1 MTLLVS
7 LISLFLVP
15 VDIPVSSN
23 ALLHMQF
30 SLGVDPKVEV
40 IYVSPVELNDEV
52 YQYYSKLLGMKARRP
67 DRCDSDVMETSSAD
81 HAEKEDIESR
91 YKIIVP
97 DAVDRFPVRLRYP
110 IHKFIW
116 QGQVP
121 IQFNTLVFTLYCSIF
136 LKQMLL

>member
-23 ALLHMQF
+23 ALPHMQF

-81 HAEKEDIESR
+81 HAEKGEDIESR

-110 IHKFIW
+110 IHNSSGKDKFS
-116 QGQVP
+116 
-121 IQFNTLVFTLYCSIF
+121 FNLILLYLPFIVQYS
-136 LKQMLL
+136 

>member
-1 MTLLVS
+1 MILLVS
-7 LISLFLVP
+7 LTSLFWVAAN
-15 VDIPVSSN
+15 IPVSSN
-23 ALLHMQF
+23 GLPNLQF

-67 DRCDSDVMETSSAD
+67 DRCDSDVVETASAD
-81 HAEKEDIESR
+81 YAEKGEDIESR

-110 IHKFIW
+110 IHNFIKIW
-116 QGQVP
+116 
-121 IQFNTLVFTLYCSIF
+121 
-136 LKQMLL
+136 